1 MANNTLTLTAQIDD
15 VIFGFDPKQTY
26 EFEEIPYPFN
36 EENENI
42 RAIYGDDFRG

>member
-1 MANNTLTLTAQIDD
+1 MANTITLA
-15 VIFGFDPKQTY
+15 VIPEVQYGFDPKQNY

-42 RAIYGDDFRG
+42 RAIYGNDFRG

>member
-1 MANNTLTLTAQIDD
+1 MANTITLALIPEVQ
-15 VIFGFDPKQTY
+15 FGFDPKQNY

-42 RAIYGDDFRG
+42 RAIYDNDFRG